1 MMETPDRYESETAL
15 DVECLL
21 GREMDL
27 AVAGRMATFDDDLVQ
42 GCTLVLRDDRPRIGL
57 NRSEIVAV
65 HGAPPNL
72 ARCPGVYNR
81 PSAPAPQPLRR
92 AVVLTL
98 SPDWSTRR
106 NTSLRD
112 ISVPQQ
118 STGTRRRPH
127 QYMIM
132 PPSTLMAC
140 PVMLAASS
148 DAR

>member
-1 MMETPDRYESETAL
+1 M
-15 DVECLL
+15 
-21 GREMDL
+21 
-27 AVAGRMATFDDDLVQ
+27 
-42 GCTLVLRDDRPRIGL
+42 RDDRPRIGL

-72 ARCPGVYNR
+72 ERFPRVQPTFGSGTAAAQASGR
-81 PSAPAPQPLRR
+81 PHAITGLVNQAQHEPES
-92 AVVLTL
+92 
-98 SPDWSTRR
+98 
-106 NTSLRD
+106 

-118 STGTRRRPH
+118 STGTRRQPH